1 MCVKMGLLE
10 SFPWLLPSF
19 PSLTTTAND
28 GKLSEAGNG
37 GVGQKHSE
45 LLACCLA
52 TRVAK

>member
-1 MCVKMGLLE
+1 MKMGLLE

-19 PSLTTTAND
+19 PSLTATAND

-37 GVGQKHSE
+37 GVDQKHSE